1 MANKL
6 VDPPKGFHWM
16 KSGKG
21 FKLMK
26 GNYVKHPGAIRKA
39 SFEVQTV
46 HKGGKANVRNK
57 SS

>member
-26 GNYVKHPGAIRKA
+26 GDYVKHPGAIRKA
-39 SFEVQTV
+39 SFEV

>member
-16 KSGKG
+16 KAGKG

-26 GNYVKHPGAIRKA
+26 GDYVKHPGAIRKA
-39 SFEVQTV
+39 SFEV